1 MANQGQ
7 SKKRTMG
14 FLQVCC
20 KISLSVGQAI
30 HLLTVKLIL
39 LRVQESE
46 QVGNQLKEWL
56 KLVMEGSDSSVVIAP
71 FDVIQWD
78 DRNTPG
84 LTFCNPIDKVKDPSV
99 RTIFGSSLFMLCISR
114 AQLNIQCASNYAPL
128 LDCCAKCHILQD
140 QEFS

>member
-71 FDVIQWD
+71 FDVIQ
-78 DRNTPG
+78 
-84 LTFCNPIDKVKDPSV
+84 
-99 RTIFGSSLFMLCISR
+99 
-114 AQLNIQCASNYAPL
+114 
-128 LDCCAKCHILQD
+128 
-140 QEFS
+140 